1 MNKIGGLVRLSNK
14 DEVQTHTPGLFD
26 FFFMLNGGQYV
37 THLFIF

>member
-26 FFFMLNGGQYV
+26 FFLC
-37 THLFIF
+37 